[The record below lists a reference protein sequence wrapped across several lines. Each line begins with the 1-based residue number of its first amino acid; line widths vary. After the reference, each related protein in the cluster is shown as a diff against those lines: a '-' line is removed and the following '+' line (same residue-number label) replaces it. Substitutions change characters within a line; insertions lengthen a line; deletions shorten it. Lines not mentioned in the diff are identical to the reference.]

1 MMTRWQNWQWGQQ
14 RLREWGRFGALWGA
28 IALLLGL
35 SACSIPRVNAE
46 DRLFL
51 GLSAELIGT
60 YSLPSDTTFEETQV
74 AGLSAIAYDRQRD
87 RFYALSDDSRTAPP
101 RFYTLKL
108 DLAPEPTDTAGLE
121 AVTVEGVTF
130 LLDEAGQRYAPQ
142 QLDPEA
148 LALAPQDVLWVAS
161 EGSGPS
167 IPPAIGAYD
176 LQTGQLRR
184 TLPLPLAFLPDPQG
198 DEPRGVR
205 GNVGFEALTL
215 NPTGTVAS
223 QGEPLRLFA
232 ATEASLAQDEDEEA
246 LDRRSRFLHYYL
258 GEGPPLV
265 LSSHLYELEEAPFGQ
280 VYGLTELAALDAG
293 GHFLALER
301 AFGLGGF
308 GAKLIQI
315 ATGGATDISGVKR
328 LQGDITGIEP
338 IRKQELLDLKTL
350 DLRLENLEGM
360 TLGPRLAD
368 GSQSLILVSDNNF
381 GDRPTQFLL
390 FRLRAGRAAAAV
402 TPVPAAP
409 PAPVS

>member
-1 MMTRWQNWQWGQQ
+1 M
-14 RLREWGRFGALWGA
+14 
-28 IALLLGL
+28 
-35 SACSIPRVNAE
+35 
-46 DRLFL
+46 
-51 GLSAELIGT
+51 
-60 YSLPSDTTFEETQV
+60 
-74 AGLSAIAYDRQRD
+74 
-87 RFYALSDDSRTAPP
+87 
-101 RFYTLKL
+101 KK
-108 DLAPEPTDTAGLE
+108 
-121 AVTVEGVTF
+121 
-130 LLDEAGQRYAPQ
+130 
-142 QLDPEA
+142 
-148 LALAPQDVLWVAS
+148 
-161 EGSGPS
+161 PS
-167 IPPAIGAYD
+167 IGA
-176 LQTGQLRR
+176 
-184 TLPLPLAFLPDPQG
+184 
-198 DEPRGVR
+198 
-205 GNVGFEALTL
+205 
-215 NPTGTVAS
+215 VA
-223 QGEPLRLFA
+223 
-232 ATEASLAQDEDEEA
+232 
-246 LDRRSRFLHYYL
+246 FLHYYL

-280 VYGLTELAALDAG
+280 VYGLTELAALNAG
-293 GHFLALER
+293 GNFLALER

-390 FRLRAGRAAAAV
+390 FRLRAGKAAAAV